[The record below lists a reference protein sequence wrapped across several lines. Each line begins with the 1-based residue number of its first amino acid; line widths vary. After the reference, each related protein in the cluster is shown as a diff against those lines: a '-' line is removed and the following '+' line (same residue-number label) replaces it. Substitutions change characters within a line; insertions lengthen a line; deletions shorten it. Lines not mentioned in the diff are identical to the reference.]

1 MASSLVRGRH
11 VICKVDSRDHAQV
24 IEHGAVFQRDG
35 VIVEVGK
42 FDDLSQKHRPD
53 EILGSDDHVVLPGF
67 VNSHHHVGLTAFQ
80 MGTPD
85 LPLELWIVDRV
96 RKRDVDPYLDTLYS
110 AFEMIESGITTVQ
123 HLHSRAAGPVERVH
137 QAAAQVLKAYADIG
151 MRVSYSFGLRDQ
163 NRLVYQD
170 DEEFLKRLPADLAP
184 EVAELVRSQRIPL
197 EDNFALFEQLYREH
211 NHTARARIQLA
222 PANLHW
228 CSDQAL
234 AKLGDCAARYR
245 VPLHMHLLETKYQQ
259 DYAQRRT
266 GGTAVAHLHDL
277 GLLGPG
283 LTLGHGVWLTES
295 DIELI
300 ARSGTLVCHNPSS
313 NLRLRSGIA
322 PVNCL
327 EEHGVRVALG
337 MDDASI
343 NDDRSML
350 QEMRM
355 ALKLHRVPGM
365 DDDGVPTAPQVLQM
379 ATEHG
384 ALSTPFA
391 AGIGTLEA
399 GKAADMVIMDWK
411 HIVHPYLD
419 SEVPVVDAIVHLAR
433 TTGVETVLVA
443 GEPILRDGRFTRL
456 NKSEVLDELA
466 ATLRLPLRP
475 DEERR
480 RDISKRLLPHVKRF
494 YAEEGYLAEREL
506 EPFYH
511 LNCRH

>member
-1 MASSLVRGRH
+1 
-11 VICKVDSRDHAQV
+11 
-24 IEHGAVFQRDG
+24 
-35 VIVEVGK
+35 
-42 FDDLSQKHRPD
+42 
-53 EILGSDDHVVLPGF
+53 
-67 VNSHHHVGLTAFQ
+67 

-85 LPLELWIVDRV
+85 LPLELWMADRV

-123 HLHSRAAGPVERVH
+123 HLHSRATGPVERVH
-137 QAAAQVLKAYADIG
+137 GAASQILKAYRDIG

-163 NRLVYQD
+163 NRLLYQA
-170 DEEFLKRLPADLAP
+170 DEKFLKRLPADFAS
-184 EVAELVRSQRIPL
+184 EIAELVRAQALPL
-197 EDNFALFEQLYREH
+197 EDNFTLFEQLYREH
-211 NHTARARIQLA
+211 NDSARARIQLA

-234 AKLGDCAARYR
+234 TRLGECAATFR

-266 GGTAVAHLHDL
+266 GRTAVAHLRDL

-283 LTLGHGVWLTES
+283 LTLGHGVWLTEA

-300 ARSGTLVCHNPSS
+300 AQSGTLVCHNPSS

-322 PVNCL
+322 PVNYL
-327 EEHGVRVALG
+327 EQHGVRVALG

-350 QEMRM
+350 QEMRV
-355 ALKLHRVPGM
+355 ALKVHRVPGM
-365 DDDGVPTAPQVLQM
+365 DDAVPTAPQVLQM

-384 ALSTPFA
+384 ALSTPFGT
-391 AGIGTLEA
+391 GIGTLET
-399 GKAADMVIMDWK
+399 GKAADIVIMDWK

-419 SEVPVVDAIVHLAR
+419 SDVPVVDAIVHLAR
-433 TTGVETVLVA
+433 TTGVETVLVE
-443 GEPILRDGRFTRL
+443 GEPVLRDGRFTRL
-456 NKSEVLDELA
+456 NKADVLEDFA
-466 ATLRLPLRP
+466 ATLRLPRRP

-480 RDISKRLLPHVKRF
+480 REISKRLLPYVRQF
-494 YAEEGYLAEREL
+494 YADEGYLSETES

-511 LNCRH
+511 MNCRH